1 MVGPACGEVCTDQTD
16 LANNKVVG
24 EGFDKEGRNNEGWGS
39 NLD

>member
-1 MVGPACGEVCTDQTD
+1 MVGSACGGVFTNQTD
-16 LANNKVVG
+16 LANDKVG